1 MKLIRSIFQN
11 PVFKIT
17 SINSVSVLIRIVTG
31 LVSTSVVAKILGPS
45 GVALLGNLRNFITSL
60 ETASV
65 LGFNNGIVKYV
76 AQYNKSEE
84 DLRRIISTVFWT
96 LLGISFLIAIP
107 LFFFSDYWN
116 TMIFGKEYD
125 FSIVFRVTAL
135 TIPLFAL
142 NIFLIAIINGLS
154 EFKKVIY
161 INIVSNL
168 LGFVFTVFMVLQFGI
183 HGALLAMAFVPAI
196 LFVVSWF
203 WISRSLDLKR
213 YIKKGIYDSTVVRNL
228 SEYSLMAFVSA
239 FCYPLICLKIRTNA
253 IDAVGI
259 ENAGNWEAMNRL
271 ANFYM
276 IFVST
281 LLTVYFFPK
290 LSQSESDKQ
299 TQSVFVDYY
308 KSVVPMFVAGGLIL
322 YLLKD
327 FFIALIYSDRF
338 LVLSDLFLWQL
349 VGDFFKVCS
358 LILGYQ
364 FYAKKMTIAFLSTE
378 VFSITVLYFSSNYL
392 MNTYGTEGLVM
403 AHTVT
408 YFVYFFI
415 LLIMFRKVVF
425 LSKQYRKI
433 DVKK

>member
-1 MKLIRSIFQN
+1 
-11 PVFKIT
+11 
-17 SINSVSVLIRIVTG
+17 VLIRIVTG
-31 LVSTSVVAKILGPS
+31 LVSTSVVAKILGPG

-60 ETASV
+60 ETISV
-65 LGFNNGIVKYV
+65 LGFNQGIVKYV
-76 AQYNKSEE
+76 AQHNKNEE
-84 DLRRIISTVFWT
+84 KLKKIISTVFWT
-96 LLGISFLIAIP
+96 LLGVSFLVAVP
-107 LFFFSDYWN
+107 LFVFANYWN
-116 TMIFGKEYD
+116 ALIFGSEFD

-161 INIVSNL
+161 INIVGNL
-168 LGFVFTVFMVLQFGI
+168 LGFGFTIFMVLQYGI
-183 HGALLAMAFVPAI
+183 NGALLAMAFVPAI

-203 WISRSLDLKR
+203 WISKSLDLKR
-213 YIKKGIYDSTVVRNL
+213 YIKKGLYDFSVIRNL

-239 FCYPLICLKIRTNA
+239 FCLPIIYLKIRTNA
-253 IDAVGI
+253 IDVVGL

-271 ANFYM
+271 ANFYL

-281 LLTVYFFPK
+281 LLSVYFFPK
-290 LSQSESDKQ
+290 LAQSESDRQ
-299 TQSVFVDYY
+299 TQSVFFDYY
-308 KSVVPMFVAGGLIL
+308 KSIIPMFLVGGLIL
-322 YLLKD
+322 YFLRD
-327 FFIALIYSDRF
+327 IFITLIYSERF

-364 FYAKKMTIAFLSTE
+364 FFAKKMTKAFLVTE
-378 VFSITVLYFSSNYL
+378 IFSIAVLYFSSNYL
-392 MNTYGTEGLVM
+392 MRTFGTEGLVI

-408 YFVYFFI
+408 YFIYFFV

-425 LSKQYRKI
+425 LSKSATI
-433 DVKK
+433 